1 MPDER
6 TTVLPVGTPAHP
18 GLLQHQPLKYQPT
31 AMEQM
36 LEQEGKEVRALQSI
50 AKSLKFFV
58 VLTCI
63 VIGLSILAGALLFF
77 VDLHNT
83 TTSDNRVIVSSSQG
97 Y

>member
-6 TTVLPVGTPAHP
+6 TTLLPVGTPAHQP
-18 GLLQHQPLKYQPT
+18 PPPLKYQPT

-36 LEQEGKEVRALQSI
+36 LGQEEIEVRALQSI

-58 VLTCI
+58 ILTCI
-63 VIGLSILAGALLFF
+63 LIGLSILSGVLFGF
-77 VDLHNT
+77 ILVHNT
-83 TTSDNRVIVSSSQG
+83 TTEDNRVIVSSSQG